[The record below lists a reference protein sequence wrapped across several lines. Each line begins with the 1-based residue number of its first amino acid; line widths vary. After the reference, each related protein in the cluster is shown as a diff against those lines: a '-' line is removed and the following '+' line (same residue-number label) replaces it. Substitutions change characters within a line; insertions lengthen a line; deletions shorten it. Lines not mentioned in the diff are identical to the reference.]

1 MDVAATAELIG
12 WDITALGLPLAS
24 QPFEHGYL
32 HQHIEMPGVWKE
44 RGILRA
50 DDMRLLHS
58 PAGMARQA
66 RRGTLFFMVG
76 TALPSARKEQ
86 ALELVHDLI
95 GEHTLASMAGATNPQ
110 PRILVV
116 RVSAPVI
123 EPVMD
128 LLRQIR
134 NAWHSQLW
142 PKRSENPGIWS
153 M

>member
-58 PAGMARQA
+58 PAGMAGQA
-66 RRGTLFFMVG
+66 RRMVGTLF
-76 TALPSARKEQ
+76 L
-86 ALELVHDLI
+86 
-95 GEHTLASMAGATNPQ
+95 
-110 PRILVV
+110 
-116 RVSAPVI
+116 
-123 EPVMD
+123 
-128 LLRQIR
+128 
-134 NAWHSQLW
+134 
-142 PKRSENPGIWS
+142 
-153 M
+153 